1 MTAGNGEPETSVIGV
16 AGRGPAEATEVDG
29 GTSALGETGV
39 TSGRTSGGRGRGI
52 ADGAEGRSDMLTPG
66 VPGKNTRTL
75 RRLTQRL
82 QQGADANAS
91 VL

>member
-1 MTAGNGEPETSVIGV
+1 METVAIGV
-16 AGRGPAEATEVDG
+16 SGKGPAEATEVDG
-29 GTSALGETGV
+29 DTPAGGETGV
-39 TSGRTSGGRGRGI
+39 TNGYTSGGRGRGI
-52 ADGAEGRSDMLTPG
+52 ADSAEGRTGMLTPG
-66 VPGKNTRTL
+66 VPGKHTRTL